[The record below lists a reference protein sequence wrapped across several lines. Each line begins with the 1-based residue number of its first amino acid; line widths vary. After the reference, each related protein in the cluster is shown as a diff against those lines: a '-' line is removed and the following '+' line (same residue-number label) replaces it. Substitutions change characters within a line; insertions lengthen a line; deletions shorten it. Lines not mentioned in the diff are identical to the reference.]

1 MTKVYLGKCDAPDLS
16 LLPTKDSRRKFRTGT
31 YVETV
36 LEFVDRI
43 DVGGGT
49 EKNRARSEGTDT
61 DHATALYN
69 ELCTGIRYDQ
79 LPPIVI
85 KIGTTYSLIDGF
97 TRIKALKKRGQER
110 WCFDVYEIN
119 EGFTLSELRD
129 EIGLGANN
137 HVVAKRAT
145 KADFIISG
153 IQWVKE
159 NDNSEEE
166 KTISKK
172 DIKNWLDSIPH
183 SFSNA
188 QKTDIINKIFDKAYP
203 DGSVATFTES
213 EAAQYLEP
221 LGYASKG
228 KDDGDGFVGRT
239 FAATINATHAPRNF
253 CHALDDF
260 LEHGKR
266 TRINLFAPNG
276 TKSKDVER
284 VIQSQKEEIER
295 WEDALYDYFVAKKQ
309 DRNFKLI
316 EFGVRPSQ
324 LVDIDPDGGVVS
336 LEDLDPNS

>member
-1 MTKVYLGKCDAPDLS
+1 MTKCYLGKCDAPDLN
-16 LLPTKDSRRKFRTGT
+16 LLPSADSRRKFRTGT

-43 DVGGGT
+43 DIGGGT

-69 ELCTGIRYDQ
+69 ELCSGIRYDQ
-79 LPPIVI
+79 LPPIVV
-85 KIGTTYSLIDGF
+85 KIGTSYCLIDGF
-97 TRIKALKKRGQER
+97 TRVKALKKRGQER

-153 IQWVKE
+153 IQWVKL
-159 NDNSEEE
+159 NDKEG

-172 DIKNWLDSIPH
+172 DIKNWLESIPN
-183 SFSNA
+183 SFSSA
-188 QKTDIINKIFDKAYP
+188 QKTDIVNKIFDKAYP

-253 CHALDDF
+253 CHALNDF
-260 LEHGKR
+260 FQHGKR

-276 TKSKDVER
+276 TKSKDVQK
-284 VIQSQKEEIER
+284 VIQSQKEEIEK
-295 WEDALYDYFVAKKQ
+295 WEKALDKYYCVKQ
-309 DRNFKLI
+309 TLIAQGQDFRLI

-324 LVDIDPDGGVVS
+324 LVDVDPDGGVVP
-336 LEDLDPNS
+336 LDD

>member
-1 MTKVYLGKCDAPDLS
+1 MTKCYLGKCDAPDLN
-16 LLPTKDSRRKFRTGT
+16 LLPSADSRRKFRTGT

-43 DVGGGT
+43 DIGGGT

-69 ELCTGIRYDQ
+69 ELCSGIRYDQ
-79 LPPIVI
+79 LPPIVV
-85 KIGTTYSLIDGF
+85 KIGISYCLIDGF
-97 TRIKALKKRGQER
+97 TRVKALKKRGQER

-153 IQWVKE
+153 IQWVKL
-159 NDNSEEE
+159 NDKEG

-172 DIKNWLDSIPH
+172 DIKNWLESIPN
-183 SFSNA
+183 SFSSA
-188 QKTDIINKIFDKAYP
+188 QKTDIVNKIFDKAYP
-203 DGSVATFTES
+203 DCSVATFTES
-213 EAAQYLEP
+213 EASQYLEP
-221 LGYASKG
+221 FGYASKG

-253 CHALDDF
+253 CHALNDF
-260 LEHGKR
+260 FQHGKR

-276 TKSKDVER
+276 TKSKDVEK
-284 VIQSQKEEIER
+284 VIQSQKEEIEK
-295 WEDALYDYFVAKKQ
+295 WEKALDKYYSVKQ
-309 DRNFKLI
+309 TLIAQGQDFRLI

-324 LVDIDPDGGVVS
+324 LVDVDPDGGVVP
-336 LEDLDPNS
+336 LDD

>member
-1 MTKVYLGKCDAPDLS
+1 MTKVYLGKCDAPDLN
-16 LLPTKDSRRKFRTGT
+16 LLPSPDARRKFRTGKYT
-31 YVETV
+31 ETV

-61 DHATALYN
+61 DHAQALYN
-69 ELCTGIRYDQ
+69 ELCSGIRYDQ
-79 LPPIVI
+79 LPPIVV
-85 KIGTTYSLIDGF
+85 KIGTSYILIDGF
-97 TRIKALKKRGQER
+97 TRVKALKKRGQER
-110 WCFDVYEIN
+110 WCFDVYELN

-145 KADFIISG
+145 KADFIVSG
-153 IQWVKE
+153 TQWVKL
-159 NDNSEEE
+159 NDKQG

-172 DIKNWLDSIPH
+172 DIKNWLDSIPN
-183 SFSNA
+183 SWTTA
-188 QKTDIINKIFDKAYP
+188 QKTDITNKIFDKAYP
-203 DGSVATFTES
+203 DCSVATFTES

-253 CHALDDF
+253 CHALNDF
-260 LEHGKR
+260 FQHGKR

-284 VIQSQKEEIER
+284 VIRSQKEEIEK
-295 WEDALYDYFVAKKQ
+295 WEKALDKYYSVKQ
-309 DRNFKLI
+309 TLIQQGQDFRLI

-324 LVDIDPDGGVVS
+324 LVDIDPDGGVVP
-336 LEDLDPNS
+336 LD

>member
-1 MTKVYLGKCDAPDLS
+1 MTKCYLGKCDAPDLN
-16 LLPTKDSRRKFRTGT
+16 LLPSADSRRKFRTGT

-43 DVGGGT
+43 DIGGGT

-69 ELCTGIRYDQ
+69 ELCSGIRYDQ
-79 LPPIVI
+79 LPPIVV
-85 KIGTTYSLIDGF
+85 KIGTSYCLIDGF
-97 TRIKALKKRGQER
+97 TRVKALKKRGQER

-153 IQWVKE
+153 IQWVKL
-159 NDNSEEE
+159 NDKEG

-172 DIKNWLDSIPH
+172 DIKNWLESIPN
-183 SFSNA
+183 SFSSA
-188 QKTDIINKIFDKAYP
+188 QKTDIVNKIFDKAYP
-203 DGSVATFTES
+203 DCSVATFTES
-213 EAAQYLEP
+213 EASQYLEP
-221 LGYASKG
+221 FGYASKG

-253 CHALDDF
+253 CHALNDF
-260 LEHGKR
+260 FQHGKR
-266 TRINLFAPNG
+266 TRINLFATNG
-276 TKSKDVER
+276 TKSKDVKK
-284 VIQSQKEEIER
+284 VIQSQKEEIEK
-295 WEDALYDYFVAKKQ
+295 WEKALDKYYSVKQ
-309 DRNFKLI
+309 TLIAQGQDFRLI

-324 LVDIDPDGGVVS
+324 LVDVDPDGGVVP
-336 LEDLDPNS
+336 LDD

>member
-1 MTKVYLGKCDAPDLS
+1 MTKCYLGKCDAPDLN
-16 LLPTKDSRRKFRTGT
+16 LLPSADSRRKFRTGT

-43 DVGGGT
+43 DIGGGT

-69 ELCTGIRYDQ
+69 ELCSGIRYDQ
-79 LPPIVI
+79 LPPIVV
-85 KIGTTYSLIDGF
+85 KIGTSYCLIDGF
-97 TRIKALKKRGQER
+97 TRVKALKKRGQER

-153 IQWVKE
+153 IQWVKL
-159 NDNSEEE
+159 NDKEG

-172 DIKNWLDSIPH
+172 DIKNWLESIPN
-183 SFSNA
+183 SFSSA
-188 QKTDIINKIFDKAYP
+188 QKTDIVNKIFDKAYP
-203 DGSVATFTES
+203 DCSVATFTES
-213 EAAQYLEP
+213 EASQYLEP
-221 LGYASKG
+221 FGYASKG

-253 CHALDDF
+253 CHALNDF
-260 LEHGKR
+260 FQHGKR

-276 TKSKDVER
+276 TKSKDVQK
-284 VIQSQKEEIER
+284 VIQSQKEEIEK
-295 WEDALYDYFVAKKQ
+295 WEKALDKYYCVKQ
-309 DRNFKLI
+309 TLIAQGQDFRLI

-324 LVDIDPDGGVVS
+324 LVDVDPDGGVVP
-336 LEDLDPNS
+336 LDD

>member
-1 MTKVYLGKCDAPDLS
+1 MTKCYLGKCDAPDLN
-16 LLPTKDSRRKFRTGT
+16 LLPSADSRRKFRTGT

-43 DVGGGT
+43 DIGGGT

-69 ELCTGIRYDQ
+69 ELCSGIRYDQ
-79 LPPIVI
+79 LPPIVV
-85 KIGTTYSLIDGF
+85 KIGTSYCLIDGF
-97 TRIKALKKRGQER
+97 TRVKALKKRGQER

-153 IQWVKE
+153 IQWVKL
-159 NDNSEEE
+159 NDKEG

-172 DIKNWLDSIPH
+172 DIKNWLESIPN
-183 SFSNA
+183 SFSSA
-188 QKTDIINKIFDKAYP
+188 QKTDIVNKIFDKAYP
-203 DGSVATFTES
+203 DCSVATFTES
-213 EAAQYLEP
+213 EASQYLEP
-221 LGYASKG
+221 FGFASKG

-253 CHALDDF
+253 CHALNDF
-260 LEHGKR
+260 FQHGKR

-276 TKSKDVER
+276 TKSKDVQK
-284 VIQSQKEEIER
+284 VIQSQKEEIEK
-295 WEDALYDYFVAKKQ
+295 WEKALNKYYDVKQ
-309 DRNFKLI
+309 TLIAQGQDFRLI

-324 LVDIDPDGGVVS
+324 LVDVDPDGGVVP
-336 LEDLDPNS
+336 LDD

>member
-1 MTKVYLGKCDAPDLS
+1 MTKVYLGKCEAPDLN
-16 LLPTKDSRRKFRTGT
+16 LLPPRDARRKFRTGK

-36 LEFVDRI
+36 IEFVDRI
-43 DVGGGT
+43 DVGGKT

-69 ELCTGIRYDQ
+69 ELCSGIRYDQ
-79 LPPIVI
+79 LPPIVV
-85 KIGTTYSLIDGF
+85 KIGTSYCLIDGF
-97 TRIKALKKRGQER
+97 TRLKALKKKGQER

-119 EGFTLSELRD
+119 DGFTLSELKD

-145 KADFIISG
+145 RADFIVSG
-153 IQWVKE
+153 MQWVKL
-159 NDNSEEE
+159 NDKEG

-172 DIKNWLDSIPH
+172 DIKNWLDSIPN
-183 SFSNA
+183 SWTTA

-203 DGSVATFTES
+203 DCSVATFTES
-213 EAAQYLEP
+213 EASQYLEP

-253 CHALDDF
+253 CHALNDF
-260 LEHGKR
+260 FQHGKR

-284 VIQSQKEEIER
+284 VIQSQKEEIEK
-295 WEDALYDYFVAKKQ
+295 WEKALDKYYGVKQ
-309 DRNFKLI
+309 TLIAQGQDFRLI

-324 LVDIDPDGGVVS
+324 LVDVDPDGGVVP
-336 LEDLDPNS
+336 LD

>member
-16 LLPTKDSRRKFRTGT
+16 LLPTKESRRKFRTGK

-43 DVGGGT
+43 DVGGKT

-61 DHATALYN
+61 DHAQALYN
-69 ELCTGIRYDQ
+69 ELCSGIRYDQ

-85 KIGTTYSLIDGF
+85 KVGTAYTLIDGF
-97 TRIKALKKRGQER
+97 TRVKALKKRGQER

-119 EGFTLSELRD
+119 DGFTLSELRD
-129 EIGLGANN
+129 EIGLGANT
-137 HVVAKRAT
+137 HLVAKRAT

-159 NDNSEEE
+159 NDNSNEG

-172 DIKNWLDSIPH
+172 DIKNWLDSIPN
-183 SFSNA
+183 SWTTA

-203 DGSVATFTES
+203 DCSVATFTES

-228 KDDGDGFVGRT
+228 KDDGNGFVGRT

-253 CHALDDF
+253 CHALNDF
-260 LEHGKR
+260 FQHGKR

-284 VIQSQKEEIER
+284 VIKSQKEEIEK
-295 WEDALYDYFVAKKQ
+295 WEKALDKYYSVKQ
-309 DRNFKLI
+309 TLIQQGQDFRLI

-324 LVDIDPDGGVVS
+324 LVDIDPDGGVVP
-336 LEDLDPNS
+336 LD

>member
-1 MTKVYLGKCDAPDLS
+1 MTKCYLGKCDAPDLN
-16 LLPTKDSRRKFRTGT
+16 LLPSADSRRKFRTGT

-43 DVGGGT
+43 DIGGGT

-69 ELCTGIRYDQ
+69 ELCSGIRYDQ
-79 LPPIVI
+79 LPPIVV
-85 KIGTTYSLIDGF
+85 KIGTSYCLIDGF
-97 TRIKALKKRGQER
+97 TRVKALKKRGQER

-153 IQWVKE
+153 MQWVKL
-159 NDNSEEE
+159 NDKEG

-172 DIKNWLDSIPH
+172 DIKNWLESIPN
-183 SFSNA
+183 SFSSA
-188 QKTDIINKIFDKAYP
+188 QKTDIVNKIFDKAYP
-203 DGSVATFTES
+203 DCSVATFTES
-213 EAAQYLEP
+213 EASQYLEP
-221 LGYASKG
+221 FGFASKG

-253 CHALDDF
+253 CHALNDF
-260 LEHGKR
+260 FQHGKR

-276 TKSKDVER
+276 TKSKDVQK
-284 VIQSQKEEIER
+284 VIQSQKEEIEK
-295 WEDALYDYFVAKKQ
+295 WEKALDKYYCVKQ
-309 DRNFKLI
+309 TLIAQGQDFRLI

-324 LVDIDPDGGVVS
+324 LVDVDPDGGVVP
-336 LEDLDPNS
+336 LDD

>member
-1 MTKVYLGKCDAPDLS
+1 MTKCYLGKCDAPDLN
-16 LLPTKDSRRKFRTGT
+16 LLPSADSRRKFRTGT

-43 DVGGGT
+43 DIGGGT

-69 ELCTGIRYDQ
+69 ELCSGIRYDQ
-79 LPPIVI
+79 LPPIVV
-85 KIGTTYSLIDGF
+85 KIGTSYCLIDGF
-97 TRIKALKKRGQER
+97 TRVKALKKRGQER

-153 IQWVKE
+153 MQWVKL
-159 NDNSEEE
+159 NDKEG

-172 DIKNWLDSIPH
+172 DIKNWLESIPN
-183 SFSNA
+183 SFSSA
-188 QKTDIINKIFDKAYP
+188 QKTDIVNKIFDKAYP
-203 DGSVATFTES
+203 DCSVATFTES
-213 EAAQYLEP
+213 EASQYLEP
-221 LGYASKG
+221 FGYASKG

-253 CHALDDF
+253 CHALNDF
-260 LEHGKR
+260 FQHGKR

-276 TKSKDVER
+276 TKSKDVQK
-284 VIQSQKEEIER
+284 VIQSQKEEIEK
-295 WEDALYDYFVAKKQ
+295 WEKALDKYYGVKQ
-309 DRNFKLI
+309 TLIAQGQDFRLI

-324 LVDIDPDGGVVS
+324 LVDVDPDGGVVP
-336 LEDLDPNS
+336 LDD

>member
-1 MTKVYLGKCDAPDLS
+1 MTKCYLGKCDAPDLN
-16 LLPTKDSRRKFRTGT
+16 LLPSADSRRKFRTGK

-36 LEFVDRI
+36 IEFVDRI
-43 DVGGGT
+43 DVGGKT

-69 ELCTGIRYDQ
+69 ELCSGIRYDQ
-79 LPPIVI
+79 LPPIVV
-85 KIGTTYSLIDGF
+85 KIGTSYCLIDGF
-97 TRIKALKKRGQER
+97 TRLKALKKKGQER

-119 EGFTLSELRD
+119 DGFTLSELKD

-145 KADFIISG
+145 RADFIVSG
-153 IQWVKE
+153 MQWVKL
-159 NDNSEEE
+159 NDKEG

-172 DIKNWLDSIPH
+172 DIKNWLDSIPN
-183 SFSNA
+183 SWTTA

-203 DGSVATFTES
+203 DCSVATFTES
-213 EAAQYLEP
+213 EASQYLEP

-253 CHALDDF
+253 CHALNDF
-260 LEHGKR
+260 FQHGKR

-284 VIQSQKEEIER
+284 VIQSQKEEIEK
-295 WEDALYDYFVAKKQ
+295 WEKALDKYYGVKQ
-309 DRNFKLI
+309 TLIAQGQDFRLI

-324 LVDIDPDGGVVS
+324 LVDVDPDGGVVP
-336 LEDLDPNS
+336 LD

>member
-1 MTKVYLGKCDAPDLS
+1 MTKCYLGKCDAPDLN
-16 LLPTKDSRRKFRTGT
+16 LLLSADSRRKFRTGT

-43 DVGGGT
+43 DIGGGT

-69 ELCTGIRYDQ
+69 ELCSGIRYDQ
-79 LPPIVI
+79 LPPIVV
-85 KIGTTYSLIDGF
+85 KIGTSYCLIDGF
-97 TRIKALKKRGQER
+97 TRVKALKKRGQER

-153 IQWVKE
+153 IQWVKL
-159 NDNSEEE
+159 NDKEG

-172 DIKNWLDSIPH
+172 DIKNWLESIPN
-183 SFSNA
+183 SFSSA
-188 QKTDIINKIFDKAYP
+188 QKTDIVNKIFDKAYP
-203 DGSVATFTES
+203 DCSVATFTES
-213 EAAQYLEP
+213 EASQYLEP
-221 LGYASKG
+221 FGYASKG

-253 CHALDDF
+253 CHALTDF
-260 LEHGKR
+260 FQHGKR

-276 TKSKDVER
+276 TKSQDVEK
-284 VIQSQKEEIER
+284 VIQSQKEEIEK
-295 WEDALYDYFVAKKQ
+295 WEKALDKYYGVKQ
-309 DRNFKLI
+309 TLIAQGQDFRLI

-324 LVDIDPDGGVVS
+324 LVDVDPDGGVVP
-336 LEDLDPNS
+336 LDD

>member
-1 MTKVYLGKCDAPDLS
+1 MTKCYLGKCDAPDLN
-16 LLPTKDSRRKFRTGT
+16 LLPSADSRRKFRTGT

-43 DVGGGT
+43 DIGGGT

-69 ELCTGIRYDQ
+69 ELCSGIRYDQ
-79 LPPIVI
+79 LPPIVV
-85 KIGTTYSLIDGF
+85 KIGTSYCLIDGF
-97 TRIKALKKRGQER
+97 TRVKALKKRGQER

-153 IQWVKE
+153 MQWVKL
-159 NDNSEEE
+159 NDKEG

-172 DIKNWLDSIPH
+172 DIKNWLESIPN
-183 SFSNA
+183 SFSSA
-188 QKTDIINKIFDKAYP
+188 QKTDIVNKIFDKAYP
-203 DGSVATFTES
+203 DCSVATFTES
-213 EAAQYLEP
+213 EASQYLEP
-221 LGYASKG
+221 FGFASKG

-253 CHALDDF
+253 CHALNDF
-260 LEHGKR
+260 FQHGKR

-276 TKSKDVER
+276 TKSKDVQK
-284 VIQSQKEEIER
+284 VIQSQKEEIEK
-295 WEDALYDYFVAKKQ
+295 WEKALDKYYGVKQ
-309 DRNFKLI
+309 TLIAQGQDFRLI

-324 LVDIDPDGGVVS
+324 LVDVDPDGGVVP
-336 LEDLDPNS
+336 LDD

>member
-1 MTKVYLGKCDAPDLS
+1 MTKCYLGKCDAPDLN
-16 LLPTKDSRRKFRTGT
+16 LLPSADSRRKFRTGT

-43 DVGGGT
+43 DIGGGT

-69 ELCTGIRYDQ
+69 ELCSGIRYDQ
-79 LPPIVI
+79 LPPIVV
-85 KIGTTYSLIDGF
+85 KIGTSYCLIDGF
-97 TRIKALKKRGQER
+97 TRVKALKKRGQER

-153 IQWVKE
+153 MQWVKL
-159 NDNSEEE
+159 NDKEG

-172 DIKNWLDSIPH
+172 DIKNWLESIPN
-183 SFSNA
+183 SFSSA
-188 QKTDIINKIFDKAYP
+188 QKTDIVNKIFDKAYP
-203 DGSVATFTES
+203 DCSVATFTES
-213 EAAQYLEP
+213 EASQYLEP
-221 LGYASKG
+221 FGFASKG

-253 CHALDDF
+253 CHALNDF
-260 LEHGKR
+260 FQHGKR

-276 TKSKDVER
+276 TKSKDVQK
-284 VIQSQKEEIER
+284 VIQSQKEEIEK
-295 WEDALYDYFVAKKQ
+295 WEKALDKYYSVKQ
-309 DRNFKLI
+309 TLIAQGQDFRLI

-324 LVDIDPDGGVVS
+324 LVDVDPDGGVVP
-336 LEDLDPNS
+336 LDD

>member
-1 MTKVYLGKCDAPDLS
+1 MTKCYLGKCDAPDLS
-16 LLPTKDSRRKFRTGT
+16 LLPSADSRRKFRTGK

-69 ELCTGIRYDQ
+69 DLCSHIRYDQ

-85 KIGTTYSLIDGF
+85 KVGTSYTLIDGF
-97 TRIKALKKRGQER
+97 TRVKALKKRGQER

-119 EGFTLSELRD
+119 DGFTLSELRD

-137 HVVAKRAT
+137 HVIAKRAT

-159 NDNSEEE
+159 NDNSNEE

-172 DIKNWLDSIPH
+172 DIKSWLEGIPN
-183 SFSNA
+183 SWSNA

-239 FAATINATHAPRNF
+239 FAATVNATHAPRNF
-253 CHALDDF
+253 THVLDDF
-260 LEHGKR
+260 LEHGKK

-284 VIQSQKEEIER
+284 VIQSQKEEIEK
-295 WEDALYDYFVAKKQ
+295 WITALDEYAVLKKV
-309 DRNFKLI
+309 DRDFKLV

-324 LVDIDPDGGVVS
+324 LVDIDPDGGVVP
-336 LEDLDPNS
+336 LDD

>member
-1 MTKVYLGKCDAPDLS
+1 MTKCYLGKCDAPDLN
-16 LLPTKDSRRKFRTGT
+16 LLPSADSRRKFRTGT

-43 DVGGGT
+43 DIGGGT

-69 ELCTGIRYDQ
+69 ELCSGIRYDQ
-79 LPPIVI
+79 LPPIVV
-85 KIGTTYSLIDGF
+85 KIGTSYCLIDGF
-97 TRIKALKKRGQER
+97 TRVKALKKRGQER

-153 IQWVKE
+153 IQWVKL
-159 NDNSEEE
+159 NDKEG

-172 DIKNWLDSIPH
+172 DIKNWLESIPN
-183 SFSNA
+183 SFSSA
-188 QKTDIINKIFDKAYP
+188 QKTDIVNKIFDKAYP
-203 DGSVATFTES
+203 DCSVATFTES
-213 EAAQYLEP
+213 EASQYLEP
-221 LGYASKG
+221 FGYASKG

-253 CHALDDF
+253 CHALNDF
-260 LEHGKR
+260 FQHGKR

-276 TKSKDVER
+276 TKSKDVQK
-284 VIQSQKEEIER
+284 VIQSQKEEIEK
-295 WEDALYDYFVAKKQ
+295 WEKALDKYYGVKQ
-309 DRNFKLI
+309 TLIAQGQDFRLI

-324 LVDIDPDGGVVS
+324 LVDVDPDGGVVP
-336 LEDLDPNS
+336 LDD

>member
-16 LLPTKDSRRKFRTGT
+16 LLPTTESRRKFRTGK

-49 EKNRARSEGTDT
+49 EKNRARAEGTDT
-61 DHATALYN
+61 EHATALYN
-69 ELCTGIRYDQ
+69 ELCSGIRYDQ

-85 KIGTTYSLIDGF
+85 KVGTSYTLIDGY
-97 TRIKALKKRGQER
+97 TRVKALKKRGQER

-153 IQWVKE
+153 IQWVK
-159 NDNSEEE
+159 DKDTSDEET
-166 KTISKK
+166 TISKK
-172 DIKNWLDSIPH
+172 DIRKWLDGIPN
-183 SFSNA
+183 SFSKWE
-188 QKTDIINKIFDKAYP
+188 KTDIVNKIFDKAYP
-203 DGSVATFTES
+203 DGSVATFTEA
-213 EAAQYLEP
+213 EASQYLEP

-239 FAATINATHAPRNF
+239 FAATVNGTHAPRNF

-276 TKSKDVER
+276 TQSKDVER
-284 VIQSQKEEIER
+284 AIQSQKEELEK
-295 WEDALYDYFVAKKQ
+295 WEEALQEYAIARKV
-309 DRNFKLI
+309 DRNFRLI

-324 LVDIDPDGGVVS
+324 LVDIDPDGGVVP
-336 LEDLDPNS
+336 LD

>member
-1 MTKVYLGKCDAPDLS
+1 MTKCYLGKCDAPDLN
-16 LLPTKDSRRKFRTGT
+16 LLPSADSRRKFRTGT

-43 DVGGGT
+43 DIGGGT

-69 ELCTGIRYDQ
+69 ELCSGIRYDQ
-79 LPPIVI
+79 LPPIVV
-85 KIGTTYSLIDGF
+85 KIGTSYCLIDGF
-97 TRIKALKKRGQER
+97 TRVKALKKRGQER

-153 IQWVKE
+153 MQWVKL
-159 NDNSEEE
+159 NDKEG

-172 DIKNWLDSIPH
+172 DIKNWLESIPN
-183 SFSNA
+183 SFSSA
-188 QKTDIINKIFDKAYP
+188 QKTDIVNKIFDKAYP
-203 DGSVATFTES
+203 DCSVATFTES
-213 EAAQYLEP
+213 EASQYLEP
-221 LGYASKG
+221 FGYASKG

-253 CHALDDF
+253 CHALNDF
-260 LEHGKR
+260 FQHGKR

-276 TKSKDVER
+276 TKSKDVQK
-284 VIQSQKEEIER
+284 VIQSQKEEIEK
-295 WEDALYDYFVAKKQ
+295 WEKALDKYYCVKQ
-309 DRNFKLI
+309 TLIAQGQDFRLI

-324 LVDIDPDGGVVS
+324 LVDVDPDGGVVP
-336 LEDLDPNS
+336 LDD

>member
-16 LLPTKDSRRKFRTGT
+16 LLPTTESRRKFRTGK

-49 EKNRARSEGTDT
+49 EKNRARAEGTDT
-61 DHATALYN
+61 EHATALYN
-69 ELCTGIRYDQ
+69 ELCSGIRYDQ
-79 LPPIVI
+79 LPPIVV
-85 KIGTTYSLIDGF
+85 KIGTSYCLIDGF
-97 TRIKALKKRGQER
+97 TRVKALKKRGQER

-145 KADFIISG
+145 KADFIIAG

-159 NDNSEEE
+159 NDNSNEG

-172 DIKNWLDSIPH
+172 DIKNWLESIPN
-183 SFSNA
+183 SWTTA

-203 DGSVATFTES
+203 DCSVATFTES

-228 KDDGDGFVGRT
+228 KDDGNGFVGRT

-253 CHALDDF
+253 CHALNDF
-260 LEHGKR
+260 FQHGKR

-284 VIQSQKEEIER
+284 VIKSQKEEIEK
-295 WEDALYDYFVAKKQ
+295 WEKALDKYYSVKQ
-309 DRNFKLI
+309 TLIAQGQDFRLI

-324 LVDIDPDGGVVS
+324 LVDIDPDGGVVP
-336 LEDLDPNS
+336 LD

>member
-1 MTKVYLGKCDAPDLS
+1 MTKCYLGKCDAPDLN
-16 LLPTKDSRRKFRTGT
+16 LLPSADSRRKFRTGT

-43 DVGGGT
+43 DIGGGT

-69 ELCTGIRYDQ
+69 ELCSGIRYDQ
-79 LPPIVI
+79 LPPIVV
-85 KIGTTYSLIDGF
+85 KIGTSYCLIDGF
-97 TRIKALKKRGQER
+97 TRVKALKKRGQER

-153 IQWVKE
+153 IQWVKL
-159 NDNSEEE
+159 NDKEG

-172 DIKNWLDSIPH
+172 DIKNWLESIPN
-183 SFSNA
+183 SFSSA
-188 QKTDIINKIFDKAYP
+188 QKTDIVNKIFDKAYP
-203 DGSVATFTES
+203 DCSVATFTES
-213 EAAQYLEP
+213 EASQYLEP
-221 LGYASKG
+221 FGFASKG

-253 CHALDDF
+253 CHALNDF
-260 LEHGKR
+260 FQHGKR

-276 TKSKDVER
+276 TKSKDVQK
-284 VIQSQKEEIER
+284 VIQSQKEEIEK
-295 WEDALYDYFVAKKQ
+295 WEKALDKYYGVKQ
-309 DRNFKLI
+309 TLIAQGQDFRLI

-324 LVDIDPDGGVVS
+324 LVDVDPDGGVVP
-336 LEDLDPNS
+336 LDD

>member
-16 LLPTKDSRRKFRTGT
+16 LLPPKESRRKFRTGK

-61 DHATALYN
+61 DHAQALYN
-69 ELCTGIRYDQ
+69 ELCSGIRYDQ
-79 LPPIVI
+79 LPPIVV
-85 KIGTTYSLIDGF
+85 KIGTTYTLIDGF
-97 TRIKALKKRGQER
+97 TRVKALKKRGQER
-110 WCFDVYEIN
+110 WCFDVYELN

-145 KADFIISG
+145 KADFIVSG
-153 IQWVKE
+153 TQWVKL
-159 NDNSEEE
+159 NDKQG

-172 DIKNWLDSIPH
+172 DIKNWLDNIPN
-183 SFSNA
+183 SWTPA

-203 DGSVATFTES
+203 DGSVATFTET

-253 CHALDDF
+253 CHALNDF
-260 LEHGKR
+260 FQHGKR

-284 VIQSQKEEIER
+284 VIRSQKEEIEK
-295 WEDALYDYFVAKKQ
+295 WEKALDKYYSVKQ
-309 DRNFKLI
+309 TLIQQGQDFRLI

-324 LVDIDPDGGVVS
+324 LVDIDPDGGVVE
-336 LEDLDPNS
+336 L

>member
-1 MTKVYLGKCDAPDLS
+1 MTKVYLGKCDAPDLN
-16 LLPTKDSRRKFRTGT
+16 LLPSADSRRKFRTGT

-43 DVGGGT
+43 DIGGGT

-69 ELCTGIRYDQ
+69 ELCSGIRYDQ
-79 LPPIVI
+79 LPPIVV
-85 KIGTTYSLIDGF
+85 KIGTSYCLIDGF
-97 TRIKALKKRGQER
+97 TRLKALKKKGQER

-153 IQWVKE
+153 IQWVKL
-159 NDNSEEE
+159 NDKEG

-172 DIKNWLDSIPH
+172 DIKNWLESIPN
-183 SFSNA
+183 SFSSA
-188 QKTDIINKIFDKAYP
+188 QKTDIVNKIFDKAYP
-203 DGSVATFTES
+203 DCSVATFTES
-213 EAAQYLEP
+213 EASQYLEP
-221 LGYASKG
+221 FGYASKG

-253 CHALDDF
+253 CHALTDF
-260 LEHGKR
+260 VLHGKR

-276 TKSKDVER
+276 TKSKDVQK
-284 VIQSQKEEIER
+284 VIQSQKEEIEK
-295 WEDALYDYFVAKKQ
+295 WERALDEFYVAKKTEVAKGR
-309 DRNFKLI
+309 DFKLI

-324 LVDIDPDGGVVS
+324 LVDVDPDGGVVP
-336 LEDLDPNS
+336 LDD

>member
-1 MTKVYLGKCDAPDLS
+1 MTKCYLGKCDAPDLN
-16 LLPTKDSRRKFRTGT
+16 LLPSADSRRKFRTGT

-43 DVGGGT
+43 DIGGGT

-69 ELCTGIRYDQ
+69 ELCSGIRYDQ
-79 LPPIVI
+79 LPPIVV
-85 KIGTTYSLIDGF
+85 KIGTSYCLIDGF
-97 TRIKALKKRGQER
+97 TRVKALKKRGQER

-153 IQWVKE
+153 IQWVKL
-159 NDNSEEE
+159 NDKEG

-172 DIKNWLDSIPH
+172 DIKNWLESIPN
-183 SFSNA
+183 SFSSA
-188 QKTDIINKIFDKAYP
+188 QKTDIVNKIFDKAYP
-203 DGSVATFTES
+203 DCSVATFTES
-213 EAAQYLEP
+213 EASQYLEP
-221 LGYASKG
+221 FGFASKG

-253 CHALDDF
+253 CHALNDF
-260 LEHGKR
+260 FQHGKR

-276 TKSKDVER
+276 TKSKDVQK
-284 VIQSQKEEIER
+284 VIQSQKEEIEK
-295 WEDALYDYFVAKKQ
+295 WEKALDKYYCVKQ
-309 DRNFKLI
+309 TLIAQGQDFRLI

-324 LVDIDPDGGVVS
+324 LVDVDPDGGVVP
-336 LEDLDPNS
+336 LDD